1 MWLYLRSIV
10 QQQKALTSSFCLLSV
25 NLYYLSIFLYDD
37 DGNSKDLPTAWIR
50 MVSTV
55 SQVIHMHVTFP
66 ETFAKQILLSL
77 FQIEETE
84 TALREK
90 SGSQK

>member
-1 MWLYLRSIV
+1 
-10 QQQKALTSSFCLLSV
+10 
-25 NLYYLSIFLYDD
+25 
-37 DGNSKDLPTAWIR
+37 

-66 ETFAKQILLSL
+66 ETFVKQILFSL